1 MRRVPA
7 KLVTFD
13 RPSTVLIKTPDDRTM
28 FCTLDE
34 AQGPSATFT
43 EVLVAPDGQL
53 SFRPHLTLTARNPG
67 DLKGSV
73 LAFLPDL
80 VQHDGSY
87 DLLIGASPPSTAGE
101 TRLRLIRDFLE
112 PRNR

>member
-1 MRRVPA
+1 
-7 KLVTFD
+7 
-13 RPSTVLIKTPDDRTM
+13 M
-28 FCTLDE
+28 FCALDE

-43 EVLVAPDGQL
+43 EVFVAPDGQL
-53 SFRPHLTLTARNPG
+53 SFQPHLTLTARDPAELRG
-67 DLKGSV
+67 KDSV
-73 LAFLPDL
+73 IAFIPDL

-112 PRNR
+112 PRIRK